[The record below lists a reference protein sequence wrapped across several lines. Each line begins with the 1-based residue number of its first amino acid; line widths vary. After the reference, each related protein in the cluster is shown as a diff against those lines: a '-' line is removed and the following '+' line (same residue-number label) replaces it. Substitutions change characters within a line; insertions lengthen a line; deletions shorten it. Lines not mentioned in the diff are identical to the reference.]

1 MIYQF
6 VVATLHN
13 YSDTPVPD
21 ILEDKN
27 IKLRYNEIMNNGPT
41 DGRLLVTPYSKKIFL
56 KSNLPPP
63 REQFVILHELGH
75 YFLEYE
81 NGILHLGRTEL
92 GGRMEWQADL
102 FAALYLLK
110 NKEPGSPIIDY
121 LRLNGCPERTARRVY
136 DYLADLATCE
146 IAS

>member
-13 YSDTPVPD
+13 CADTPVND
-21 ILEDKN
+21 ILKSHD
-27 IKLRYNEIMNNGPT
+27 IKLRYDPIMNHGPT
-41 DGRLLVTPYSKKIFL
+41 DGRLLISPYSKKIFL

-110 NKEPGSPIIDY
+110 NKEPGLSIIDY
-121 LRLNGCPERTARRVY
+121 LQLNGCPENTACRVY
-136 DYLADLATCE
+136 DYLDDLATCE
-146 IAS
+146 ISS

>member
-13 YSDTPVPD
+13 YADTPVPE
-21 ILEDKN
+21 ILKGEN
-27 IKLRYNEIMNNGPT
+27 IKLKYNEIMNSSPT
-41 DGRLLVTPYSKKIFL
+41 DGRLLITPYSKKIFL
-56 KSNLPPP
+56 KTNLPPP

-81 NGILHLGRTEL
+81 NGILHLGKSEV

-110 NKEPGSPIIDY
+110 NKEPESPLIDY
-121 LRLNGCPERTARRVY
+121 LQLNGCPENTACRVY

-146 IAS
+146 ISP

>member
-13 YSDTPVPD
+13 YADTSVPE
-21 ILEDKN
+21 ILKDEN
-27 IKLRYNEIMNNGPT
+27 ILLRYDAIMNNGPT
-41 DGRLLVTPYSKKIFL
+41 DGRLLISSYSKKIFL

-75 YFLEYE
+75 YFLEYK
-81 NGILHLGRTEL
+81 NDILHLGKTEL
-92 GGRMEWQADL
+92 SGRMEWQATL

-110 NKEPGSPIIDY
+110 NKEPGLSIIDY
-121 LRLNGCPERTARRVY
+121 LQLNGCPTNTACRVY
-136 DYLADLATCE
+136 DYLHDLSTCE
-146 IAS
+146 ISS